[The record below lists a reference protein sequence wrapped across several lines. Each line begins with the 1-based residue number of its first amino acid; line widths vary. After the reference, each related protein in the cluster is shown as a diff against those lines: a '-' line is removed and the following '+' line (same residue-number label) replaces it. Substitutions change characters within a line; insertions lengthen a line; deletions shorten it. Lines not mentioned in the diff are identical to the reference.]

1 MLARILWLALGSFAV
16 GTETFVVAALLP
28 SLASDLA
35 VTVAAAGGIV
45 TVFAL
50 GYAIGSPVLSV
61 LAANV
66 ERKRLLIAC
75 LVVFA
80 LGNLAAAAAESLAG
94 LMAARIVL
102 AFSAGLYIPTANA
115 VAAAVAGPH
124 RQGRGIAIVV
134 GGMTVAVAL
143 GVPLGAWL
151 AAHATWRASFVLVA
165 IASAIAALGLIVGLP
180 RDLPRGTSTLRQR
193 LEVAR
198 RPDILRGLAVT
209 LAFSAG
215 VFELFT
221 FLAPLLT
228 GPAGLDAEGVSAVLF
243 LFGVGAAAGN
253 LIGGNAAD
261 RFGALRTVR
270 IGLSAMIALF
280 VAMAIA
286 ARAPHPLA
294 APAIIALVGLWGVLG
309 WMTYSAQMTH
319 LVRLA
324 PNLGSVTLSLNSSA
338 FYVGVAGGSAV
349 GGLLLSVGTIAD
361 LAWFAAAMQ
370 LVALAIA
377 GWPRRAA
384 VPTMLAQD
392 AD

>member
-1 MLARILWLALGSFAV
+1 V
-16 GTETFVVAALLP
+16 
-28 SLASDLA
+28 
-35 VTVAAAGGIV
+35 
-45 TVFAL
+45 
-50 GYAIGSPVLSV
+50 
-61 LAANV
+61 
-66 ERKRLLIAC
+66 
-75 LVVFA
+75 
-80 LGNLAAAAAESLAG
+80 
-94 LMAARIVL
+94 
-102 AFSAGLYIPTANA
+102 
-115 VAAAVAGPH
+115 
-124 RQGRGIAIVV
+124 
-134 GGMTVAVAL
+134 
-143 GVPLGAWL
+143 
-151 AAHATWRASFVLVA
+151 
-165 IASAIAALGLIVGLP
+165 
-180 RDLPRGTSTLRQR
+180 RQR